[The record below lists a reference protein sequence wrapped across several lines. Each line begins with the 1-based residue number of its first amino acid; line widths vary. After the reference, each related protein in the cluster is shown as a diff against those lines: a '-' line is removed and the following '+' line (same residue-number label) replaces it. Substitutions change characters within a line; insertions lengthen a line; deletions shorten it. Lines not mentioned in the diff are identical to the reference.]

1 MCRVLRAELRCQT
14 RNCEKDRVINQLLRK
29 VNNSVLAFIMLLY
42 RWYKKILFFCANSH
56 WQQGRRNYILFIIN
70 QRDWYFSTTDFL
82 LYWFPCTCTEWKQ
95 VRYLSVA
102 ASRENV
108 QVSNTECIS
117 CPEKEKGMGR
127 WQKKDIATNP
137 ELITKRA
144 CFRIRVFRLKACI
157 LFNVFV
163 S

>member
-56 WQQGRRNYILFIIN
+56 WQQGRWNYILFIIN

-82 LYWFPCTCTEWKQ
+82 LYWFPCTCTERKQ

-102 ASRENV
+102 ASREKCAGV
-108 QVSNTECIS
+108 QC
-117 CPEKEKGMGR
+117 
-127 WQKKDIATNP
+127 
-137 ELITKRA
+137 
-144 CFRIRVFRLKACI
+144 RVFIMLSEKRKAWANGRRKI
-157 LFNVFV
+157 LWQIQSWLLSGRV
-163 S
+163 SGYGYSD